1 MADIDELQPGS
12 KANLGYT
19 NGYTSFYTA
28 VCIAYRLLPNTSDE
42 NVRIL

>member
-28 VCIAYRLLPNTSDE
+28 GMHSLPPAAKYE
-42 NVRIL
+42 R